1 MEAVWD
7 HIVLNVEDEENMVR
21 FYEEILGFP
30 AERMDAYRKGEV
42 PFPSARVNA
51 DTIIDFFP
59 KKMWSGKGPDRK
71 GRPNL
76 NHFCIACGKGDW
88 DALKKRLEENGIPI
102 EDGPGKRWGAR
113 GDGISIYF
121 RDPED
126 NLVEVR
132 YYAS

>member
-7 HIVLNVEDEENMVR
+7 HIVLNVEDEEKMVK
-21 FYEEILGFP
+21 FYNDILGFP
-30 AERMDAYRKGEV
+30 PERLKAYRRGEV
-42 PFPSARVNA
+42 PFVSSRVNV

-59 KKMWSGKGPDRK
+59 KKMWKGKGPDSI
-71 GRPNL
+71 GQPNL
-76 NHFCIACGKGDW
+76 NHFCVACSKGDW
-88 DALKKRLEENGIPI
+88 EALKQRLEDNGIPI

-132 YYAS
+132 YYE